1 MSFRGASFLLGTV
14 TSGNVYIFHLVDGG
28 KPADKNKPESGSSV
42 RRLALCGAAGRKG
55 FCDEVTCEKEH
66 EDEWCG
72 DSMYG
77 RCSLLSEPRTILA
90 YEEASVAGGEGP
102 WGRACRVGRP
112 SLEGR

>member
-42 RRLALCGAAGRKG
+42 RRLAIYVGQQAGKASVMRSHVNRNTKTNG
-55 FCDEVTCEKEH
+55 VGTSGDRQS
-66 EDEWCG
+66 G

-77 RCSLLSEPRTILA
+77 RCSLLSEPRTVLA
-90 YEEASVAGGEGP
+90 YEEASVAGGE
-102 WGRACRVGRP
+102 
-112 SLEGR
+112 